1 MATIPLADEF
11 LPLEIEGAFDQFD
24 PFLELDAL
32 ELFDV
37 EDAEPRAS
45 ESARWGY
52 RVPRPGVKYY
62 FFD

>member
-1 MATIPLADEF
+1 MATISLADEF

-37 EDAEPRAS
+37 EDAEPRPS